1 LNLLNSLQPIEG
13 ESTRCS
19 SEELEAECARLQASL
34 GAVSDHT
41 DQLIVELQER
51 GRTIVA
57 LEATSDRLR
66 LELEAETE
74 ARKQL
79 AADAEVRKQLEA
91 DTDARKQLLADAE
104 VRKQLEANAE
114 ARKQLGADTEVR
126 KQLEIE
132 TEARKQ
138 LEIETEA
145 RKQLEIETGARKQLE
160 VETEARKLVEIE
172 TEARKL
178 LEIETEARKHFEIE
192 TEARKQ
198 LEAVARSLRSE
209 VELLK
214 SRNQSSVEEKE
225 LAEERHVRLL
235 GRGSSIIY
243 LQLSKHFFTQFSLSA
258 FFLSLKTFC

>member
-1 LNLLNSLQPIEG
+1 M
-13 ESTRCS
+13 
-19 SEELEAECARLQASL
+19 EAECARLQASL

-79 AADAEVRKQLEA
+79 EADAEARKQLEIETEARKQLEIETDARKQLEA
-91 DTDARKQLLADAE
+91 DTEARKQLEIA
-104 VRKQLEANAE
+104 AE
-114 ARKQLGADTEVR
+114 ARKQLEIETEAT
-126 KQLEIE
+126 KQMEIE

-145 RKQLEIETGARKQLE
+145 RKQL
-160 VETEARKLVEIE
+160 
-172 TEARKL
+172 
-178 LEIETEARKHFEIE
+178 EIE

-214 SRNQSSVEEKE
+214 SRDQSSVQEKE

-235 GRGSSIIY
+235 GRGSSIID
-243 LQLSKHFFTQFSLSA
+243 LQLSKHFFKQFNLRNS
-258 FFLSLKTFC
+258 FFSFFENNVL

>member
-1 LNLLNSLQPIEG
+1 MNLLKSLHPIEG
-13 ESTRCS
+13 ESTRCN

-79 AADAEVRKQLEA
+79 EADAEVRKQQEA
-91 DTDARKQLLADAE
+91 D
-104 VRKQLEANAE
+104 AE
-114 ARKQLGADTEVR
+114 ARKQLEADTEARKLVEIETEARKQLQIVTEARKQLEMETEAR

-145 RKQLEIETGARKQLE
+145 RKQLGADTEARKQLE
-160 VETEARKLVEIE
+160 IVTEDRKQLEMETG
-172 TEARKL
+172 
-178 LEIETEARKHFEIE
+178 
-192 TEARKQ
+192 ARKQ

-214 SRNQSSVEEKE
+214 SRNQSSVQEKE

-235 GRGSSIIY
+235 GRGAGSSIID
-243 LQLSKHFFTQFSLSA
+243 LQPSKHFFKQFSLRIC
-258 FFLSLKTFC
+258 FFSFFENTLFRS